1 MPVPDLQ
8 VIEPLTFA
16 RLHGV
21 RVTARPTAIDEV
33 QWPPAAMVI
42 RIAPDDAFVI
52 DASLDDAADVGRHD
66 AHAIVEDEG
75 MFCGAWLDARQL
87 HRLVERLEWPLP
99 AARPALAQGMAAGL
113 SIKLW
118 LEDERTLL
126 IVSGS
131 VLHEVPERLG
141 PVSGGGVSR

>member
-1 MPVPDLQ
+1 VLAP
-8 VIEPLTFA
+8 EPLTFV
-16 RLHGV
+16 RLRGV
-21 RVTARPTAIDEV
+21 RLTARPAAIDRA
-33 QWPPAAMVI
+33 QWPPLAIVV

-52 DASLDDAADVGRHD
+52 DAGLDDAGQVAHLDP
-66 AHAIVEDEG
+66 HAIIEEES
-75 MFCGAWLDARQL
+75 MFCGAWLSAPQL
-87 HRLVERLEWPLP
+87 QHVVERLEWPLP
-99 AARPALAQGMAAGL
+99 TARPALAQGMAAGL

-141 PVSGGGVSR
+141 PVANSGALR

>member
-1 MPVPDLQ
+1 VLAPD
-8 VIEPLTFA
+8 PLTFV

-21 RVTARPTAIDEV
+21 RVTARPEAIDGA
-33 QWPPAAMVI
+33 QWPPAAIVV

-52 DASLDDAADVGRHD
+52 DVGLDDAGQVAHLDP
-66 AHAIVEDEG
+66 HAIIEDEG
-75 MFCGAWLDARQL
+75 MFCGAWLNARQL
-87 HRLVERLEWPLP
+87 QHIVERLEWPLP
-99 AARPALAQGMAAGL
+99 SARPALAQGMAAGL

-131 VLHEVPERLG
+131 VLHEVPDRLG
-141 PVSGGGVSR
+141 PVADSRAPR